1 MLSRPS
7 SAPPLKPDPADP
19 FASLTKTAAQ
29 RMTVE
34 KAELHE
40 IRESLEFVSQLLR
53 SCVKID
59 KDTTQKRD
67 LKNAARSANTRIQ
80 DAKP

>member
-7 SAPPLKPDPADP
+7 SAPPPKPTLSDFPDS
-19 FASLTKTAAQ
+19 FASLTETTAQ

-34 KAELHE
+34 KAELRE

-59 KDTTQKRD
+59 KDPLKKRD
-67 LKNAARSANTRIQ
+67 SEHAARSAN
-80 DAKP
+80 P

>member
-7 SAPPLKPDPADP
+7 SAPPLKPDHSDP
-19 FASLTKTAAQ
+19 FASLTETAAQ
-29 RMTVE
+29 RISVE
-34 KAELHE
+34 KVELCE

-59 KDTTQKRD
+59 KDPLKKRD
-67 LKNAARSANTRIQ
+67 LEYAARSANT
-80 DAKP
+80 